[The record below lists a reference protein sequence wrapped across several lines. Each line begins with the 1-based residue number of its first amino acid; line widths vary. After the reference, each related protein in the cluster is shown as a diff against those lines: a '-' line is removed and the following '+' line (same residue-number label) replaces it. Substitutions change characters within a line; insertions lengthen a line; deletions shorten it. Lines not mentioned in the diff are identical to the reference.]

1 MTDDELK
8 TLVASLAVGNKELR
22 ESQRQTDEQMK
33 RTDEQMKRTDEQ
45 LKRTDA
51 KLERVGL
58 TLGNIGRNQGDVAE
72 EFFYNSLINDLHL
85 GDIEFEDITKNME
98 KHRGKIQEEYD
109 LFLTNG
115 KAIAVIEVKYKAHIN
130 DLDKL
135 DRKVANFKKLF
146 PIYKDYDLYG
156 GLASFNINDDAKQE
170 ALSRGYFVLQ
180 RRGDIVCTES
190 DVTLKHW

>member
-8 TLVASLAVGNKELR
+8 ALVASLAVGNKELR

-45 LKRTDA
+45 LKRTDE
-51 KLERVGL
+51 KLERMGV
-58 TLGNIGRNQGDVAE
+58 TLGGIGRNQGDVAE
-72 EFFYNSLINDLHL
+72 EFFYNSLIKDLHL
-85 GDIEFEDITKNME
+85 GGIAFEDITKNME

-156 GLASFNINDDAKQE
+156 GLASFNINDDARQE

-180 RRGDIVCTES
+180 RSGDVVCTES
-190 DVTLKHW
+190 DDSLKFW